1 MLTFAIIIETL
12 KNKHGDKKLALTFVE
27 KGSTLGNLIY
37 NFYIKYFKYIGLM
50 FELPRP
56 TICLEI
62 NIKDIVKSFNFKPW
76 K

>member
-1 MLTFAIIIETL
+1 
-12 KNKHGDKKLALTFVE
+12 
-27 KGSTLGNLIY
+27 
-37 NFYIKYFKYIGLM
+37 M

-76 K
+76 KWMS